1 MILLILL
8 RVVLDEFLDVDLD
21 EVDLGEDFVG
31 GGGPGER
38 LGVAVPVGYVGF
50 TRTRKASVSDKER
63 ARLSANLL
71 EQGHDNPFRST
82 HVGHPHAVL
91 VLADAADE
99 PVPVHSQLIDDRLE
113 VADLE

>member
-1 MILLILL
+1 VIRLILL

-50 TRTRKASVSDKER
+50 TRTRKASVSDKEPLSDASGTKQGAR
-63 ARLSANLL
+63 AR
-71 EQGHDNPFRST
+71 
-82 HVGHPHAVL
+82 
-91 VLADAADE
+91 
-99 PVPVHSQLIDDRLE
+99 
-113 VADLE
+113 

>member
-8 RVVLDEFLDVDLD
+8 RVVLDEFLDVDLG

-50 TRTRKASVSDKER
+50 TRTRKASVSDKEP
-63 ARLSANLL
+63 LS
-71 EQGHDNPFRST
+71 
-82 HVGHPHAVL
+82 
-91 VLADAADE
+91 DASGTQAGRE
-99 PVPVHSQLIDDRLE
+99 SEMITAGWSCL
-113 VADLE
+113 

>member
-1 MILLILL
+1 VILLILL

-31 GGGPGER
+31 SGGPGER

-63 ARLSANLL
+63 LTNITCGCSGLL
-71 EQGHDNPFRST
+71 PQVDH
-82 HVGHPHAVL
+82 L
-91 VLADAADE
+91 VDTDPLAT
-99 PVPVHSQLIDDRLE
+99 LT
-113 VADLE
+113 